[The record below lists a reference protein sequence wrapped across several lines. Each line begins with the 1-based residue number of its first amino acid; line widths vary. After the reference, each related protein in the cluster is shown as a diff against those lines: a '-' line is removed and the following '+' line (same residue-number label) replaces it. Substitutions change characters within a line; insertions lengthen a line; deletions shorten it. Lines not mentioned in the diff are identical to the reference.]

1 MKTYKEFNLEL
12 QERAQMAKGVYVG
25 AKLSARK
32 LGKAMKHLKKVGA
45 DFGFT
50 PFDDAGETFLNMYP
64 TSKGPARTFGRKDL
78 RKLGGAKTST
88 SIVPSN
94 LKQTTVVGKPSKY
107 EPLTMRN
114 TGEFTKTVSKK
125 TRRMMAR
132 QMKGDGMDALRKND
146 VDFNLDRRYGN
157 PSKRFRRK
165 QQRQLGKQREKELRM
180 RDAGAQQ
187 DFIKNADKS
196 KDAYKIN

>member
-12 QERAQMAKGVYVG
+12 QERVNMAKGVYVG

>member
-45 DFGFT
+45 DFRFQEFG
-50 PFDDAGETFLNMYP
+50 DDFLQMYP
-64 TSKGPARTFGRKDL
+64 QTKGPARTFGRKDL

-94 LKQTTVVGKPSKY
+94 LKQTSIVGKKSKY
-107 EPLTMRN
+107 EPSTIRN
-114 TGEFTKTVSKK
+114 TGELTQQVSKK
-125 TRRMMAR
+125 TRRMMGR
-132 QMKGDGMDALRKND
+132 QMKADGMVGRKD
-146 VDFNLDRRYGN
+146 MIDFNLDRRYGN
-157 PSKRFRRK
+157 PSKRFRKR
-165 QQRQLGKQREKELRM
+165 QQRELGRQREKEIRA
-180 RDAGAQQ
+180 RDAGEQQ
-187 DFIKNADKS
+187 DFINYADKS

>member
-45 DFGFT
+45 DFSWR
-50 PFDDAGETFLNMYP
+50 DMMHMYP
-64 TSKGPARTFGRKDL
+64 DKKGPARTFGRKDL

-94 LKQTTVVGKPSKY
+94 LKQTSIVGKQSKY
-107 EPLTMRN
+107 EPSTIGSTGDLT
-114 TGEFTKTVSKK
+114 KLVSKK
-125 TRRMMAR
+125 TRRMMGR
-132 QMKGDGMDALRKND
+132 QMKADGMVGRKD
-146 VDFNLDRRYGN
+146 QIDFNLDRKYAS
-157 PSKRFRRK
+157 PSKKFRKR
-165 QQRQLGKQREKELRM
+165 QQRELGRQKEKELRM
-180 RDAGAQQ
+180 RDAGEQQ
-187 DFIKNADKS
+187 DMIKYADKS

>member
-32 LGKAMKHLKKVGA
+32 LGKAIKHLKKVGA
-45 DFGFT
+45 DFRFT

-94 LKQTTVVGKPSKY
+94 LKPTSIVGKKSKY
-107 EPLTMRN
+107 EPSTVRN
-114 TGEFTKTVSKK
+114 TGELTQTVSKK
-125 TRRMMAR
+125 TRRMMGR
-132 QMKGDGMDALRKND
+132 QMKADGLVGRKD
-146 VDFNLDRRYGN
+146 QIDFNLDRRYGN
-157 PSKRFRRK
+157 PSKRFRKR
-165 QQRQLGKQREKELRM
+165 QQRELGRQREKEIRA
-180 RDAGAQQ
+180 RDAGEQQ
-187 DFIKNADKS
+187 DFINYADKS

>member
-12 QERAQMAKGVYVG
+12 QERVNMAKGVYVG

-45 DFGFT
+45 DFGFK
-50 PFDDAGETFLNMYP
+50 PFDDAGETFFNMYP

-94 LKQTTVVGKPSKY
+94 LKSTTIVGKKSKY
-107 EPLTMRN
+107 EPSTVRN
-114 TGEFTKTVSKK
+114 TGELTQTVSKK
-125 TRRMMAR
+125 TRRMMGR
-132 QMKGDGMDALRKND
+132 QMKADGMVGRKD
-146 VDFNLDRRYGN
+146 QIDFNLDRRYGN
-157 PSKRFRRK
+157 PSKRFRKR
-165 QQRQLGKQREKELRM
+165 QQRELGKQREKEIRA
-180 RDAGAQQ
+180 RDAGEQQ
-187 DFIKNADKS
+187 DTIKDLDKS
-196 KDAYKIN
+196 KGAYKIN

>member
-45 DFGFT
+45 DFRFQEFG
-50 PFDDAGETFLNMYP
+50 PEDFLQLYP
-64 TSKGPARTFGRKDL
+64 QSKGPARTFGRKDL

-94 LKQTTVVGKPSKY
+94 LKQTSIVGKQSKY
-107 EPLTMRN
+107 EPSTIEN
-114 TGEFTKTVSKK
+114 TGDLTKLVSKK
-125 TRRMMAR
+125 TRRMMGR
-132 QMKGDGMDALRKND
+132 QMKADGMVGRKD
-146 VDFNLDRRYGN
+146 MIDFNLDRRYGN
-157 PSKRFRRK
+157 PSKRFRKR
-165 QQRQLGKQREKELRM
+165 QQRELGRQREKEIRM
-180 RDAGAQQ
+180 RDAGEQQ
-187 DFIKNADKS
+187 DTINFADKS
-196 KDAYKIN
+196 KGAYKIN

>member
-45 DFGFT
+45 DFSWR
-50 PFDDAGETFLNMYP
+50 DMIHMYP
-64 TSKGPARTFGRKDL
+64 DKKGPARTFGRKDL

-94 LKQTTVVGKPSKY
+94 LKQTSIVGKQSKY
-107 EPLTMRN
+107 EPTTSISAGGELT
-114 TGEFTKTVSKK
+114 KLVSKK
-125 TRRMMAR
+125 TRRMMGR
-132 QMKGDGMDALRKND
+132 QYKGEGMVGRKD
-146 VDFNLDRRYGN
+146 QVDFNLDRRYGN
-157 PSKRFRRK
+157 PSKKFRRK
-165 QQRQLGKQREKELRM
+165 QQRELGKQREKELRM
-180 RDAGAQQ
+180 RDAGEQQ
-187 DFIKNADKS
+187 DFTNKYTGT
-196 KDAYKIN
+196 DAYKVN

>member
-45 DFGFT
+45 DFRFQEFG
-50 PFDDAGETFLNMYP
+50 DDFLQMYP
-64 TSKGPARTFGRKDL
+64 QTKGPARTFGRKDL

-94 LKQTTVVGKPSKY
+94 LKQTSIVGKKSKY
-107 EPLTMRN
+107 EPSTMRN
-114 TGEFTKTVSKK
+114 TGELTQQVSKK
-125 TRRMMAR
+125 TRRMMGR
-132 QMKGDGMDALRKND
+132 QMKADGMVGRKD
-146 VDFNLDRRYGN
+146 MIDFNLDRRYGN
-157 PSKRFRRK
+157 PSKRFRKR
-165 QQRQLGKQREKELRM
+165 QQRELGRQREKEIRA
-180 RDAGAQQ
+180 RDAGEQQ
-187 DFIKNADKS
+187 DIINYADKS
-196 KDAYKIN
+196 KSAKKIN